1 MKNVI
6 VELLRNVLKRCRTTK
21 KHWRSAGFRRTS
33 VQERQ
38 TEAKSFFNE
47 VNLLKKTKLKSFLR
61 IIFLAFQFGF
71 SAPHFAN
78 ALLAAVQIE
87 LTFNFSQFLIFF
99 ILILEFKFYSFELK
113 KCILFATQIY
123 LIYLSFSI

>member
-1 MKNVI
+1 MQVSLI
-6 VELLRNVLKRCRTTK
+6 DGSFIEYRLTK

-61 IIFLAFQFGF
+61 IIFPAFQFGF

-78 ALLAAVQIE
+78 AMLYAVFIVFQTAEPSNVLHGFLLN
-87 LTFNFSQFLIFF
+87 LLLFF
-99 ILILEFKFYSFELK
+99 HL
-113 KCILFATQIY
+113 
-123 LIYLSFSI
+123 